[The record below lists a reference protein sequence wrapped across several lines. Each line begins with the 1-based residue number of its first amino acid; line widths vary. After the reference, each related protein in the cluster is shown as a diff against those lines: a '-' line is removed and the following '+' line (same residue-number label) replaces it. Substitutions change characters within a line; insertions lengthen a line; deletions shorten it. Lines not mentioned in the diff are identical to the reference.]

1 MEHEPRR
8 TLGLAAAVSMV
19 IGTVIGSGIF
29 LVTSQMMR
37 AVGSPMRVLAVWVF
51 GGVLTLFGALSYAEL
66 SAAMPQSGADYVYL
80 KAAYGPLWGFIYGW
94 TVTWVAKP
102 GTIAALASAT
112 YRYLAEFFPKLNEV
126 VFSIALPIGPGGAPL
141 DIHWGQI
148 LGAGL
153 IVLFTLVNILGTQL
167 GGGLQVLG
175 SGLKVALIAGIVLGG
190 LTLGHG
196 RVANF

>member
-1 MEHEPRR
+1 MAAEPERS
-8 TLGLAAAVSMV
+8 LGLPAAVSMV

-37 AVGSPMRVLAVWVF
+37 AVGSPAMVLAVWVF

-66 SAAMPQSGADYVYL
+66 SAAMPHSGADYVYL

-94 TVTWVAKP
+94 MITWVGKP
-102 GTIAALASAT
+102 GTIAALASAA
-112 YRYLAEFFPKLNEV
+112 YRYLAEFFPALNGV
-126 VFSIALPIGPGGAPL
+126 VFSIALPIGPGGGPL

-153 IVLFTLVNILGTQL
+153 IFLF
-167 GGGLQVLG
+167 
-175 SGLKVALIAGIVLGG
+175 
-190 LTLGHG
+190 
-196 RVANF
+196 

>member
-37 AVGSPMRVLAVWVF
+37 AVGSPAMVLAVWVF

-94 TVTWVAKP
+94 MITWVAKP
-102 GTIAALASAT
+102 GTIAALASAA
-112 YRYLAEFFPKLNEV
+112 YRYLAE
-126 VFSIALPIGPGGAPL
+126 
-141 DIHWGQI
+141 
-148 LGAGL
+148 
-153 IVLFTLVNILGTQL
+153 
-167 GGGLQVLG
+167 
-175 SGLKVALIAGIVLGG
+175 
-190 LTLGHG
+190 
-196 RVANF
+196 